1 MGVKLRSSGWHM
13 IGSGSAGVLG
23 ALSIAFGSVAPAQA
37 ASPDPAAC
45 LHFLR
50 TNPDVLRTVDAYA
63 HGSARNPRMNIEE
76 TVSFVAGT
84 ITESVR
90 NSTPSNRF
98 TPQAAL
104 FYNCLSHITRADIQ
118 NLWPNLNAVIAEKE
132 KREAVEA
139 EKQFRQ
145 CEAEQQQEQDKL
157 RTKMEQSRKQTAID
171 ALPSNRLLKS
181 YRLYIGVKQ
190 CFEAR
195 NGYAAVYLSG
205 QQMGDAKSRV
215 VAIEKALKAADPTID
230 SDAVW
235 SKANAPEPSEK
246 AATEFGAVLQFADA
260 LGKRWVSSPE
270 WIEEANDYCKRT
282 FSALSD
288 QYSEIVPGANVV
300 RKDF

>member
-1 MGVKLRSSGWHM
+1 MIRSRLRGFL
-13 IGSGSAGVLG
+13 GVLIV
-23 ALSIAFGSVAPAQA
+23 ALGSVAPTQA
-37 ASPDPAAC
+37 ASPNPATC
-45 LHFLR
+45 VRFLR

-63 HGSARNPRMNIEE
+63 QGSARNPRMNVEE
-76 TVSFVAGT
+76 TVSFVAAT

-90 NSTPSNRF
+90 NSTPGNRF
-98 TPQAAL
+98 TPHAAL

-118 NLWPNLNAVIAEKE
+118 SLWPNLNAVVAEKE

-145 CEAEQQQEQDKL
+145 RETEQQQEQEKL
-157 RTKMEQSRKQTAID
+157 LIKTEQLRKQATID
-171 ALPSNRLLKS
+171 ALPSNRPLKS
-181 YRLYIGVKQ
+181 YRHYIGVKQ

-205 QQMGDAKSRV
+205 QQMGDAKSRI
-215 VAIEKALKAADPTID
+215 VAIEKAFKATDPTID
-230 SDAVW
+230 ADVVW
-235 SKANAPEPSEK
+235 SKANAPERSEK
-246 AATEFGAVLQFADA
+246 AATKIGAVLKFADA

>member
-1 MGVKLRSSGWHM
+1 M
-13 IGSGSAGVLG
+13 IGSGSAGVPG
-23 ALSIAFGSVAPAQA
+23 ALIVALGSVTPTQA
-37 ASPDPAAC
+37 ASPNPATC
-45 LHFLR
+45 VHFLR

-63 HGSARNPRMNIEE
+63 HGSARNPRMNVEE

-84 ITESVR
+84 IIEAVR

-98 TPQAAL
+98 TPHAAL

-118 NLWPNLNAVIAEKE
+118 SLWPNLNAVIAEKE

-145 CEAEQQQEQDKL
+145 REAEQKREQEKL
-157 RTKMEQSRKQTAID
+157 RIEMEQLRKQATID

-195 NGYAAVYLSG
+195 NGYAAVYLTG
-205 QQMGDAKSRV
+205 QQVGDAKSRI
-215 VAIEKALKAADPTID
+215 VAIEKALKSADPTID

-235 SKANAPEPSEK
+235 SKANTPEPSEK
-246 AATEFGAVLQFADA
+246 AVTGDR
-260 LGKRWVSSPE
+260 GRPS
-270 WIEEANDYCKRT
+270 
-282 FSALSD
+282 
-288 QYSEIVPGANVV
+288 V
-300 RKDF
+300 RRCP